1 MDDEK
6 HEKLVGF
13 MKDKIRLDYLE
24 EAAVRPE
31 LLDSDT
37 SFFGETGKVY
47 RALHA
52 FFGVWCFA
60 DPFNPA
66 ILRMCLLNIRLLGY
80 AFFQTF
86 LYQSTFLEMDAF
98 KDMNGFVRGCL
109 VYPAITIFINLTV
122 VWILEMILLKQVH
135 WLFYHYL

>member
-1 MDDEK
+1 VDAEGHAK
-6 HEKLVGF
+6 YVGY
-13 MKDKIRLDYLE
+13 MKDKIRLEYLE
-24 EAAVRPE
+24 EAAKRPE
-31 LLDSDT
+31 LLDCDS

-52 FFGVWCFA
+52 CFSVWCFA

-86 LYQSTFLEMDAF
+86 LYQSTFLDIPSF
-98 KDMNGFVRGCL
+98 RDMNAFVRGCL
-109 VYPAITIFINLTV
+109 VFPAITIFIN
-122 VWILEMILLKQVH
+122 
-135 WLFYHYL
+135 